1 MQFSINEIEALLSK
15 AARGGGAPA
24 GQASTFGK
32 AAALHLARGCD
43 VDDVQ
48 IALRALPD
56 GPIILCPVDLHA
68 ALANGGGAMPCNG
81 HELLC
86 SYAMALPYLVTQT
99 DSGVTIDMHQYDKPK
114 LPARLSIE
122 AGVIDAWKALAA
134 LTYVPETEQSRQAGA
149 GAGLTD
155 ND

>member
-1 MQFSINEIEALLSK
+1 
-15 AARGGGAPA
+15 
-24 GQASTFGK
+24 
-32 AAALHLARGCD
+32 
-43 VDDVQ
+43 
-48 IALRALPD
+48 
-56 GPIILCPVDLHA
+56 
-68 ALANGGGAMPCNG
+68 
-81 HELLC
+81 
-86 SYAMALPYLVTQT
+86 MALPYLVTQT
-99 DSGVTIDMHQYDKPK
+99 DSGVTIDMLQYDKPK